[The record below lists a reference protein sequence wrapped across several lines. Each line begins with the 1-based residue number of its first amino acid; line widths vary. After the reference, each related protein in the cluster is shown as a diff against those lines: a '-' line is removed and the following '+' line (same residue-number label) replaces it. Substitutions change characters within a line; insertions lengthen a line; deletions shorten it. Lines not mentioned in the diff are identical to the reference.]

1 MGGEL
6 RDKVASGVAWSLGE
20 KLGTILLQMVVSIV
34 VARLLMPDDVG
45 LMALMTF
52 FSSLALVVVDS
63 GFSQMLIRKGD
74 PAQGDYKSVFLF
86 NVVVSWIVYGVL
98 VAVFPAVAAFY
109 GRPILARI
117 APVLFLLVPVNA
129 LGTIQNTIFMR
140 QFRFALLSKITFV
153 ASLASG
159 VLAVTMA
166 LAGCGVWSLVG
177 QRLSSIAVRAAL
189 LWFFS
194 DWRPRRTQRAS
205 TRPLREMAPLQPAAH
220 GHRPHLGDLYPCGA
234 ALHRQ
239 DLLDRSARLFLSGAE
254 TRRAAR
260 HVDCAV
266 GAERHLPRF
275 FSKLAASPRKFAE
288 SYRQVVMIVAFL
300 MFPAMTGLSAVAP
313 DLFALLLGEKWM
325 PTVPYFEAM
334 CLVGLFHAAGDDRL
348 QRAQN
353 PERRPRGGAVGG
365 RQACLDDGRAGGDYS
380 AQRHGDRVG
389 GMVAMAAIELVLN
402 LVATTRLCTLSLWRF
417 VRTLLP
423 IAAVTALMYGTV
435 VWGVQPRIADLHLGL
450 RLMVQLIAGVAVFA
464 GAAALFRLES
474 LRETLA
480 IVRKLWHKTC

>member
-205 TRPLREMAPLQPAAH
+205 TRPLREMAPTACGLMATDL
-220 GHRPHLGDLYPCGA
+220 HLGDLYPCGA

-260 HVDCAV
+260 HVDRAV
-266 GAERHLPRF
+266 GAGTSPFPLFQTGGPR
-275 FSKLAASPRKFAE
+275 LANSPKA
-288 SYRQVVMIVAFL
+288 
-300 MFPAMTGLSAVAP
+300 TGR
-313 DLFALLLGEKWM
+313 W
-325 PTVPYFEAM
+325 
-334 CLVGLFHAAGDDRL
+334 
-348 QRAQN
+348 
-353 PERRPRGGAVGG
+353 
-365 RQACLDDGRAGGDYS
+365 
-380 AQRHGDRVG
+380 
-389 GMVAMAAIELVLN
+389 
-402 LVATTRLCTLSLWRF
+402 
-417 VRTLLP
+417 
-423 IAAVTALMYGTV
+423 
-435 VWGVQPRIADLHLGL
+435 
-450 RLMVQLIAGVAVFA
+450 
-464 GAAALFRLES
+464 
-474 LRETLA
+474 
-480 IVRKLWHKTC
+480 

>member
-205 TRPLREMAPLQPAAH
+205 TRPLREMAPYSLRLMAT
-220 GHRPHLGDLYPCGA
+220 DLISAIYTRVAQLFIGKIYST
-234 ALHRQ
+234 
-239 DLLDRSARLFLSGAE
+239 DLLGYFYQAQKLE
-254 TRRAAR
+254 
-260 HVDCAV
+260 
-266 GAERHLPRF
+266 ELP
-275 FSKLAASPRKFAE
+275 
-288 SYRQVVMIVAFL
+288 VMSTVQSVQNVT
-300 MFPAMTGLSAVAP
+300 FPAFFQTG
-313 DLFALLLGEKWM
+313 
-325 PTVPYFEAM
+325 
-334 CLVGLFHAAGDDRL
+334 GLASQIRRKLPAGGDDRRL
-348 QRAQN
+348 SDVSR
-353 PERRPRGGAVGG
+353 
-365 RQACLDDGRAGGDYS
+365 DDGPLGRRTRSLCPAAGRKVD
-380 AQRHGDRVG
+380 
-389 GMVAMAAIELVLN
+389 
-402 LVATTRLCTLSLWRF
+402 
-417 VRTLLP
+417 
-423 IAAVTALMYGTV
+423 
-435 VWGVQPRIADLHLGL
+435 ADG
-450 RLMVQLIAGVAVFA
+450 
-464 GAAALFRLES
+464 ALFRGDVPRGAFS
-474 LRETLA
+474 R
-480 IVRKLWHKTC
+480 RWR

>member
-140 QFRFALLSKITFV
+140 QFRLRAAVEDHFRRV
-153 ASLASG
+153 ACASG

-177 QRLSSIAVRAAL
+177 QRLSSIAVRALL

-194 DWRPRRTQRAS
+194 DWRPRRTERAS
-205 TRPLREMAPLQPAAH
+205 TRPLREMAPYSLRLMAT
-220 GHRPHLGDLYPCGA
+220 DLISAIYTRVAQLFIGKIYST
-234 ALHRQ
+234 
-239 DLLDRSARLFLSGAE
+239 DLLGYFYQAQKLEELPVTSTVQSVQNVTF
-254 TRRAAR
+254 
-260 HVDCAV
+260 
-266 GAERHLPRF
+266 PRF
-275 FSKLAASPRKFAE
+275 FQTGGLASQIRRKLPAGGDDRRLSD
-288 SYRQVVMIVAFL
+288 VARDDGPL
-300 MFPAMTGLSAVAP
+300 GRRTP
-313 DLFALLLGEKWM
+313 DLFALLLGERWM

-334 CLVGLFHAAGDDRL
+334 CLVGLFTPLAMIAYNVL
-348 QRAQN
+348 KT
-353 PERRPRGGAVGG
+353 
-365 RQACLDDGRAGGDYS
+365 LSDGRVVV
-380 AQRHGDRVG
+380 RLEVVKRVLMTG
-389 GMVAMAAIELVLN
+389 VLAVTIPHSVMAIVWGMVCILLNAA
-402 LVATTRLCTLSLWRF
+402 R
-417 VRTLLP
+417 
-423 IAAVTALMYGTV
+423 
-435 VWGVQPRIADLHLGL
+435 
-450 RLMVQLIAGVAVFA
+450 
-464 GAAALFRLES
+464 
-474 LRETLA
+474 
-480 IVRKLWHKTC
+480 

>member
-177 QRLSSIAVRAAL
+177 QRLSSIAVRALL

-194 DWRPRRTQRAS
+194 DWRPRRTERAS
-205 TRPLREMAPLQPAAH
+205 TRPLREMAPYSLRLMAT
-220 GHRPHLGDLYPCGA
+220 DLISAIYTRVAQLFIGKIYST
-234 ALHRQ
+234 
-239 DLLDRSARLFLSGAE
+239 DLLGYFYQAQKLE
-254 TRRAAR
+254 
-260 HVDCAV
+260 
-266 GAERHLPRF
+266 ELPVTSTVQSVQNVTF
-275 FSKLAASPRKFAE
+275 PAFSKLAASPRKFAE

-313 DLFALLLGEKWM
+313 DLFALLLGERWM

-353 PERRPRGGAVGG
+353 PERRPCGGAVGG

-389 GMVAMAAIELVLN
+389 AWWPWRPLN
-402 LVATTRLCTLSLWRF
+402 WCS
-417 VRTLLP
+417 
-423 IAAVTALMYGTV
+423 I
-435 VWGVQPRIADLHLGL
+435 
-450 RLMVQLIAGVAVFA
+450 
-464 GAAALFRLES
+464 S
-474 LRETLA
+474 LRRRGSARCLSGGSCG
-480 IVRKLWHKTC
+480 RCCPSRPLRR

>member
-177 QRLSSIAVRAAL
+177 QRLSSIAVRALL

-194 DWRPRRTQRAS
+194 DWRPRRTERAS
-205 TRPLREMAPLQPAAH
+205 TRPLREMAPYSLRLMAT
-220 GHRPHLGDLYPCGA
+220 DLISAIYTRVAQLFIGKIYST
-234 ALHRQ
+234 
-239 DLLDRSARLFLSGAE
+239 DLLGYFYQAQKLE
-254 TRRAAR
+254 
-260 HVDCAV
+260 
-266 GAERHLPRF
+266 ELPVTSTVQSVQNVTF
-275 FSKLAASPRKFAE
+275 PAFSKLAASPRKFAE

-313 DLFALLLGEKWM
+313 DLFALLLGERWM

-334 CLVGLFHAAGDDRL
+334 CLVGLFTPLAMIAYNVL
-348 QRAQN
+348 KT
-353 PERRPRGGAVGG
+353 
-365 RQACLDDGRAGGDYS
+365 LSDGRVVV
-380 AQRHGDRVG
+380 RLEVVKRVLMTG
-389 GMVAMAAIELVLN
+389 VLAVTIPHSVMAIVWGMVAM
-402 LVATTRLCTLSLWRF
+402 
-417 VRTLLP
+417 
-423 IAAVTALMYGTV
+423 AAVTALMYGTV

>member
-166 LAGCGVWSLVG
+166 LAGCGVELSHLEFTSKASTALAFVSLAENGQRTFSFCRKPSADLLYAPEQIDPGWFSQAFALHFCSVSLVDSPMRYAHLAAITAAREAG
-177 QRLSSIAVRAAL
+177 AILSFDPNLRFPLWPDREQLRQTVWQFLPLTHILKLSDEELPFLTGTEDIEAAL
-189 LWFFS
+189 PALFTGDVQLVLYTCGS
-194 DWRPRRTQRAS
+194 KGARAYTRTA
-205 TRPLREMAPLQPAAH
+205 
-220 GHRPHLGDLYPCGA
+220 
-234 ALHRQ
+234 
-239 DLLDRSARLFLSGAE
+239 SAR
-254 TRRAAR
+254 AR
-260 HVDCAV
+260 SPKVTAVDT
-266 GAERHLPRF
+266 
-275 FSKLAASPRKFAE
+275 
-288 SYRQVVMIVAFL
+288 
-300 MFPAMTGLSAVAP
+300 TG
-313 DLFALLLGEKWM
+313 
-325 PTVPYFEAM
+325 
-334 CLVGLFHAAGDDRL
+334 AGDGFIGSFLWQL
-348 QRAQN
+348 QR
-353 PERRPRGGAVGG
+353 
-365 RQACLDDGRAGGDYS
+365 DGVTAAELPKLSRKRLTEYLAFS
-380 AQRHGDRVG
+380 NRFCAISVQRHG
-389 GMVAMAAIELVLN
+389 
-402 LVATTRLCTLSLWRF
+402 
-417 VRTLLP
+417 
-423 IAAVTALMYGTV
+423 ALDSY
-435 VWGVQPRIADLHLGL
+435 P
-450 RLMVQLIAGVAVFA
+450 
-464 GAAALFRLES
+464 
-474 LRETLA
+474 TLA
-480 IVRKLWHKTC
+480 QMEQPEADFPLL

>member
-177 QRLSSIAVRAAL
+177 QRLSSIAVRALL

-205 TRPLREMAPLQPAAH
+205 TRPLREMAPYSLRLMAT
-220 GHRPHLGDLYPCGA
+220 DLISAIYTRVAQLFIGKIYST
-234 ALHRQ
+234 
-239 DLLDRSARLFLSGAE
+239 DLLGYFYQAQKLE
-254 TRRAAR
+254 
-260 HVDCAV
+260 
-266 GAERHLPRF
+266 ELPVTSTVQSVQNVTF
-275 FSKLAASPRKFAE
+275 PAFSKLAASPRKFAE

-313 DLFALLLGEKWM
+313 DLFALLLGERWM

-334 CLVGLFHAAGDDRL
+334 CLVGLFTPL
-348 QRAQN
+348 
-353 PERRPRGGAVGG
+353 
-365 RQACLDDGRAGGDYS
+365 
-380 AQRHGDRVG
+380 
-389 GMVAMAAIELVLN
+389 AM
-402 LVATTRLCTLSLWRF
+402 
-417 VRTLLP
+417 
-423 IAAVTALMYGTV
+423 IAYNV
-435 VWGVQPRIADLHLGL
+435 P
-450 RLMVQLIAGVAVFA
+450 
-464 GAAALFRLES
+464 
-474 LRETLA
+474 
-480 IVRKLWHKTC
+480 KT